1 MISISPDGS
10 EIYDLMLFN
19 VTHQRKF
26 PHTEF
31 NGLCKSN
38 KNTISFIGGI
48 YELESR
54 DEPLN
59 GEGNFLSESKG
70 KGYNIPLDKNGLNT
84 LTNKKDGS
92 FTITEMEVWEV
103 INTE

>member
-1 MISISPDGS
+1 MGKFFPGPKGKHEMI
-10 EIYDLMLFN
+10 
-19 VTHQRKF
+19 
-26 PHTEF
+26 
-31 NGLCKSN
+31 
-38 KNTISFIGGI
+38 
-48 YELESR
+48 
-54 DEPLN
+54 
-59 GEGNFLSESKG
+59 GECKG